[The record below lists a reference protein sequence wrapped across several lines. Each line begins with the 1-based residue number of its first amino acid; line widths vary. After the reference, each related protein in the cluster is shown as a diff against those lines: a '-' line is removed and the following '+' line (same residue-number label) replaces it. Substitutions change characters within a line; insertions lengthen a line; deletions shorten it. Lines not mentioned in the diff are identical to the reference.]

1 MVEEDMDV
9 LSSNGSVLSAPLATS
24 YPRKPPQYSDCA
36 PMFLKITQ
44 TEMIKGIQ
52 GHGYYDELVVPIIEN
67 IAHERELPES
77 LTEAVC
83 TSIF

>member
-36 PMFLKITQ
+36 PMFLKVQ
-44 TEMIKGIQ
+44 LNHHCHVSCFEFWG
-52 GHGYYDELVVPIIEN
+52 LRN
-67 IAHERELPES
+67 L
-77 LTEAVC
+77 LC
-83 TSIF
+83 